1 MITNSQHHFMQA
13 EGSLM
18 GNKVVNSVKTLAQL
32 KDIFIDEQARGLMD
46 QSKVV
51 YKVQALLPISQ
62 GTEGGLFFGTTW
74 IEPGTVNEEYFMT
87 HGHFHQVSNR
97 AEYYWGIQG
106 EGVLILMNRDRSFR
120 GEWIRPGTIHYIP
133 SHTAH
138 RVANIGNQQLIFT
151 ACWPSDA
158 GHDYEEIL
166 KNGFSCRLLNKNGSP
181 ALIKI

>member
-1 MITNSQHHFMQA
+1 MQA

-18 GNKVVNSVKTLAQL
+18 GNKVVDSVKTLAQL

-97 AEYYWGIQG
+97 AE
-106 EGVLILMNRDRSFR
+106 
-120 GEWIRPGTIHYIP
+120 
-133 SHTAH
+133 
-138 RVANIGNQQLIFT
+138 
-151 ACWPSDA
+151 
-158 GHDYEEIL
+158 
-166 KNGFSCRLLNKNGSP
+166 
-181 ALIKI
+181 